1 MSFINIHTKI
11 KLNLHAFLDGI
22 KLELLNIKMIGFDLS
37 HGNQISNNIMDHGGD
52 FS

>member
-1 MSFINIHTKI
+1 MSFINILIKI

-22 KLELLNIKMIGFDLS
+22 KLKLLNIKMIGFDLS
-37 HGNQISNNIMDHGGD
+37 CGNQISNNIMDLGGD